1 LKTDFSKFRDEVSPG
16 FIRKFRYLLW
26 LLVANLIFLSN
37 IPYPN
42 VLKIYILRIFG
53 AKVGQHVV
61 IKPWVKIKFP
71 WNLSLGDH
79 VWLGEEVWIDNISK
93 VTIQSHVCISQGAF
107 LLTGN
112 HNFSK
117 AHFPLISNQI
127 TVEDGVW
134 VCAKAI
140 VTGGVTLGT
149 HSVLSLGCIAT
160 KDLESYYIYGNFPL
174 EKIKPR
180 TITTHE

>member
-1 LKTDFSKFRDEVSPG
+1 
-16 FIRKFRYLLW
+16 
-26 LLVANLIFLSN
+26 
-37 IPYPN
+37 
-42 VLKIYILRIFG
+42 
-53 AKVGQHVV
+53 
-61 IKPWVKIKFP
+61 
-71 WNLSLGDH
+71 
-79 VWLGEEVWIDNISK
+79 
-93 VTIQSHVCISQGAF
+93 VCISQGAF

>member
-1 LKTDFSKFRDEVSPG
+1 MKTDFSTFRDEVSPG
-16 FIRKFRYLLW
+16 FFRKFRYLIW
-26 LLVANLIFLSN
+26 LLVSNIIFLTN

-42 VLKIYILRIFG
+42 GLKVLILRTFG
-53 AKVGQHVV
+53 AKMGQNVV

-71 WNLSLGDH
+71 WNLTLGDH
-79 VWLGEEVWIDNISK
+79 VWLGEDVWIDNISM

-107 LLTGN
+107 ILTGN
-112 HNFSK
+112 HNYTKSY
-117 AHFPLISNQI
+117 FPLITKPI
-127 TVEDGVW
+127 LIEEGVW

-140 VTGGVTLGT
+140 VTGGVTLKS

-160 KDLESYYIYGNFPL
+160 KDLDSYYIYGNFPL

-180 TITTHE
+180 TISSI

>member
-1 LKTDFSKFRDEVSPG
+1 MKTDFSTFKDEVSPG

-26 LLVANLIFLSN
+26 LIVSNLIFLSN

-42 VLKIYILRIFG
+42 VLKVFILRIFG
-53 AKVGQHVV
+53 SKVGQNVV

-112 HNFSK
+112 HNYSK
-117 AHFPLISNQI
+117 SHFPLTSKPI
-127 TVEDGVW
+127 VLEDGVW

-140 VTGGVTLGT
+140 VTGGVTLRT

-180 TITTHE
+180 SISTHE